1 MGFLSTDGVRSGLD
15 IEYCKAVAAAIGL
28 DPMTDIEWIPA
39 SSQDRFEKLSSG
51 EIDVLIR
58 TTTWTTSRDADLNA
72 DFAGINFYDG
82 QGILIRGDLVAN
94 PGAAA
99 YTPAS
104 LDGAT
109 ICVGTGT
116 TTEGN
121 LADWKANN
129 GLDNVVISGVADA
142 AEGTAVSYTHL
153 TLPTILRV

>member
-39 SSQDRFEKLSSG
+39 SSQDRFEKLASE

-82 QGILIRGDLVAN
+82 QGI
-94 PGAAA
+94 P
-99 YTPAS
+99 
-104 LDGAT
+104 
-109 ICVGTGT
+109 
-116 TTEGN
+116 
-121 LADWKANN
+121 
-129 GLDNVVISGVADA
+129 SG
-142 AEGTAVSYTHL
+142 E
-153 TLPTILRV
+153 TL